1 MPMRT
6 VFYPHILTQRAQGRK
21 SLAILLDPDKTT
33 PDQCRQLLA
42 RCGPQLP
49 TCFMVGGSLISGD
62 GLGPLVGLLKAETQV
77 PIVLFPG
84 SYLHLSPEADA
95 VLFLSLISGRN
106 PEFLIGQQVVAA
118 PLLKRS
124 GLEIVPTGYML
135 VNCGAQ
141 TTVSYMSNTTP
152 LPYHKDDVAAATA
165 LAGELLGLRLL
176 YLDGGSGAQQP
187 VSASMVRAVRQA
199 VDLPLIVGGGIR
211 SVHTLN
217 DLFAAGADLAVVGTA
232 VEQDPEL
239 LPNLVAATNHWN
251 H

>member
-1 MPMRT
+1 MRP
-6 VFYPHILTQRAQGRK
+6 VFYPHIIAQRGLGRK
-21 SLAILLDPDKTT
+21 SLAILLDPDKTS

-42 RCGPQLP
+42 RCGTLLP
-49 TCFMVGGSLISGD
+49 TCFMVGGSLITGD
-62 GLGPLVGLLKAETQV
+62 GLGQLVGLLKAETGV

-84 SYLHLSPEADA
+84 SYLHLNPEADA

-152 LPYHKDDVAAATA
+152 LPYNKDDVAAATA

-176 YLDGGSGAQQP
+176 YLDGGSGAQRP
-187 VSASMVRAVRQA
+187 VSASMVRAVRQV

-211 SVHTLN
+211 SADTLN
-217 DLFAAGADLAVVGTA
+217 ELFAAGADMAVVGTA
-232 VEQDPEL
+232 IEQDPEL